1 MTTAPLALH
10 VYRAVSGGGACVVLL
25 HGFPLDHRMWD
36 DVAER
41 LPEDVAVVA
50 PDLPGLGAS
59 PVDASLPP
67 SLEAA
72 ADAVARA
79 VRDEGLDEVVV
90 VGLSMGG
97 YVALALAE
105 RHPELVV
112 GLVLVDT
119 RSTPDGDEA
128 RAKRLRLADEVLA
141 SHSVA
146 PVSDVSGLVGSTT
159 AEERPV
165 VVARLEAWVREQPPE
180 GVAWSQRAMAA
191 RPDRT
196 DVLTAFAG
204 PSAVV
209 VGAQDTVTPES
220 AAEHMAAQLT
230 DAHYVVVAGS
240 GHMSAVETPD
250 AVAAAIVDVVRRVP
264 PRY

>member
-10 VYRAVSGGGACVVLL
+10 VYRTAPSGGACVVLL

-36 DVAER
+36 DVAGL
-41 LPEDVAVVA
+41 LPDDVPVVA

-59 PVDASLPP
+59 PVDASQPP
-67 SLEAA
+67 SVEVA
-72 ADAVARA
+72 ADAVAGA
-79 VRDEGLDEVVV
+79 LQEAGVDEVVV
-90 VGLSMGG
+90 AGLSMGG

-119 RSTPDGDEA
+119 RSTPDGPEA
-128 RAKRLRLADEVLA
+128 RAKRLRVADEVLA
-141 SHSVA
+141 SGSVA
-146 PVSDVSGLVGSTT
+146 AVSDVSGLVGATT
-159 AEERPV
+159 RERRASLV
-165 VVARLEAWVREQPPE
+165 TRLEAWVQDQAPE

-196 DVLTAFAG
+196 HVLGAFAG
-204 PSAVV
+204 PAAVV
-209 VGAQDTVTPES
+209 VGAEDELTPES
-220 AAEHMAAQLT
+220 AAEHMVAHLT
-230 DAHYVVVAGS
+230 EAHYVVVPEA

-250 AVAAAIVDVVRRVP
+250 AVAAAILDVVRRVP